1 MTNTNTSPNTS
12 ELKSGTI
19 FVQDCTSGKV
29 SNLYQ
34 LDLATG
40 KAELVGAIT
49 NDVYDIAFVDSQL
62 YGLDQEKDSDNTRL
76 VKIDPTTGDV
86 TVVGDI
92 GHYVVGL
99 AYNRQRDTLY
109 ASAAKQLIAIDLETG
124 RGKPI
129 ARVSRNKRVCG
140 EITFDKDGQAY
151 ITLIGTDRK
160 KVLARFD
167 LDTNK
172 GEIIGDIG
180 FPNLASMEFVGD
192 VLYGVAGNF
201 FDLGKDGQ
209 LIRIDT
215 TTGKGTLVTTTDPLG
230 RWAGI
235 TIYQPAT
242 EVVTEPPATAEPKEQ
257 LETEEEQ
264 DMKELIINTK
274 DNCYVIDPD
283 GMNQLQQNV
292 ASSFTCQAGTYEL
305 RISSGSY
312 SYADS
317 DTELEPSVLLW
328 IYGEDGSTFI
338 NQNVGV
344 ETGAT
349 WTTLNGYHDR
359 LQLEVKER
367 AVVCALLFDTKNR
380 QRHGS
385 INLTVNSNR
394 PGFTPQQIT
403 VDSNSNC
410 YVLDERYL
418 TSLKQWD
425 HNFIE
430 LDPGNYKIKIR
441 ESNANYWSDNQ
452 QFDLEPWALIWLKA
466 GKFIS
471 SLTGREAQETWC
483 SLNGLQDEFIL
494 EVKERT
500 TLSGLFFDTYKE
512 DNQGQ
517 IILVIEPITTTE
529 LTQLYQQQGSNI
541 SSSVTTS
548 ISDSSTST
556 TSSSSTTYT
565 TSSSESTSGGIGVG
579 ISQGSGFQGSS
590 SFSFRFDE
598 AQMEEMW
605 QQMAAKIETSVTVTD
620 EQDEEKEARYWDS
633 LEKWILKGY
642 QSQAKELAMQVAR
655 MEFMMKSITQQMEV
669 SFNQNFQAWSGY
681 FDNRINDLISTRITT
696 IVDEQ
701 VNLKIADQT
710 QNITN
715 QVVKQINTS
724 IDNSIDTIVNQKISH
739 LSANLSQEI
748 ENKVAV
754 DIEKQINNAV
764 HVNIENRST
773 EINTQVI
780 EQIKTELDQ
789 RIENIVDLKVAN
801 LNQQITNIV
810 LERLDERIDAVVN
823 LKVQNL
829 ILQVQ
834 QIRDCINNLRQE
846 ITQIVLE
853 RLDEKIDAVVNL
865 KIQDLILQVEQIQGS
880 IDNRI
885 DVVVNSKVL
894 DLTQNIRNQIIEQIR
909 PDIDQQINVVID
921 QSTGDN
927 VDLVFNNVREE
938 VDNLINV
945 NFENKIDY
953 FRNNEL
959 AVFIQ
964 NELNQ
969 NFTDS
974 ITATVINNV
983 KQQQFFLDI
992 KQAIETDI
1000 NNFYARLGQFQTQ
1013 LYLKIEQGDTQ
1024 VYNWTLEQ
1032 LVALQGCLTDRQSLV
1047 DMFESFASKLKD
1059 ELDSA
1064 PCVQP
1069 NRFTPWVRTETNPE
1083 LESAQPG
1090 QLPGN

>member
-1 MTNTNTSPNTS
+1 MTKTNTS
-12 ELKSGTI
+12 ELQSGTI

-62 YGLDQEKDSDNTRL
+62 YGLDQEENSDNTRL
-76 VKIDPTTGDV
+76 VKIDPTTGEV

-99 AYNRQRDTLY
+99 AYNTQRKTLY
-109 ASAAKQLIAIDLETG
+109 ASAAKELITIDLETG
-124 RGKPI
+124 RGQP
-129 ARVSRNKRVCG
+129 ATRVSRNKRVCG

-151 ITLIGTDRK
+151 ITLIGTDLK
-160 KVLARFD
+160 KVLARCD

-172 GEIIGDIG
+172 VKIIGDIG
-180 FPNLASMEFVGD
+180 FPDLASMEFVGD
-192 VLYGVAGNF
+192 VLYGVTGNF

-242 EVVTEPPATAEPKEQ
+242 EVITAPPATEDPKDQ
-257 LETEEEQ
+257 IETGEEQ
-264 DMKELIINTK
+264 EMKQLTINTQ

-283 GMNQLQQNV
+283 GMSQLQQNV
-292 ASSFTCQAGTYEL
+292 ASTFTCEAGTYEL
-305 RISSGSY
+305 RISSGSC

-317 DTELEPSVLLW
+317 NTELEPSVLLW
-328 IYGEDGSTFI
+328 IYGENDSTLI
-338 NQNVGV
+338 NQNVGM

-349 WTTLNGYHDR
+349 WTTLNGYNDR
-359 LQLEVKER
+359 LQLEVKQQ

-380 QRHGS
+380 ERHGS
-385 INLTVNSNR
+385 INLAINSNR

-410 YVLDERYL
+410 YVLDEKYL

-441 ESNANYWSDNQ
+441 ESNANYWSESQ

-466 GKFIS
+466 GRFIS
-471 SLTGREAQETWC
+471 SLTGREAEETWC

-494 EVKERT
+494 EVKEKT

-517 IILVIEPITTTE
+517 IILAIEPITTSE

-548 ISDSSTST
+548 IGGSTSSTTVTTT
-556 TSSSSTTYT
+556 TSSSG
-565 TSSSESTSGGIGVG
+565 STSGGIGVG

-590 SFSFRFDE
+590 NFSFRFDE

-620 EQDEEKEARYWDS
+620 EQNPKIEAERWDS
-633 LEKWILKGY
+633 LEKWILQGY

-655 MEFMMKSITQQMEV
+655 TEFMMKSYTQQMEL
-669 SFNQNFQAWSGY
+669 SFNQNYQAWSGY
-681 FDNRINDLISTRITT
+681 FDNRINNLISTRITN
-696 IVDEQ
+696 IVDQQ
-701 VNLKIADQT
+701 VNLKIAEQT

-715 QVVKQINTS
+715 QVIKQINTK
-724 IDNSIDTIVNQKISH
+724 IDNSIDTIVNQKISN
-739 LSANLSQEI
+739 LSASLSQEI
-748 ENKVAV
+748 DNKVEV
-754 DIEKQINNAV
+754 DIQKKITNAV
-764 HVNIENRST
+764 NLNIENRSE

-780 EQIKTELDQ
+780 EQIKTEMYEHVDKRVDTSVNLKA
-789 RIENIVDLKVAN
+789 ENLR
-801 LNQQITNIV
+801 QEITQIV
-810 LERLDERIDAVVN
+810 LGRLDERIDAVVN
-823 LKVQNL
+823 SKIQNL
-829 ILQVQ
+829 LLQVE
-834 QIRDCINNLRQE
+834 QIQGRVDNLRQE

-853 RLDEKIDAVVNL
+853 RLDEKIVAVVDS
-865 KIQDLILQVEQIQGS
+865 KIQNLILQVEQIRGS

-885 DVVVNSKVL
+885 NVTVDSKIL
-894 DLTQNIRNQIIEQIR
+894 DLTQNIKNQILEQVK
-909 PDIDQQINVVID
+909 PDISQQINVVID
-921 QSTGDN
+921 QSTGDT
-927 VDLVFNNVREE
+927 VKQVENNVTENLN
-938 VDNLINV
+938 NLINV
-945 NFENKIDY
+945 NFNSKIDH

-964 NELNQ
+964 NELSQ

-974 ITATVINNV
+974 ISTIVIDNV
-983 KQQQFFLDI
+983 KRQQFFLDI
-992 KQAIETDI
+992 KQEIETDI
-1000 NNFYARLGQFQTQ
+1000 NDFYARLGNFQTQ

-1024 VYNWTLEQ
+1024 LYNWTHEQ

-1047 DMFESFASKLKD
+1047 NMFESFASNLK
-1059 ELDSA
+1059 EGLDNA

-1069 NRFTPWVRTETNPE
+1069 SRFNAWVRTETNPE

-1090 QLPGN
+1090 QLPSS

>member
-1 MTNTNTSPNTS
+1 MTKTNTS

-62 YGLDQEKDSDNTRL
+62 YGLDQQENSDNTRL
-76 VKIDPTTGDV
+76 VKIDPTTGEV

-99 AYNRQRDTLY
+99 AYNPQRQTLY

-124 RGKPI
+124 RGQPAI
-129 ARVSRNKRVCG
+129 RVSRNKRVCG

-151 ITLIGTDRK
+151 ITLIGTDHK
-160 KVLARFD
+160 KVLAKCD

-172 GEIIGDIG
+172 VEIIGDIG
-180 FPNLASMEFVGD
+180 FPGLASMEFVGD
-192 VLYGVAGNF
+192 VLYGVTGNF

-215 TTGKGTLVTTTDPLG
+215 NTGKGTLVTTTDPLG

-242 EVVTEPPATAEPKEQ
+242 EVITEPPI
-257 LETEEEQ
+257 TEEDQE
-264 DMKELIINTK
+264 MKQLTINTK
-274 DNCYVIDPD
+274 DNCYVIDPN

-292 ASSFTCQAGTYEL
+292 ASTFTCEAGTYEL
-305 RISSGSY
+305 RISSGSC

-328 IYGEDGSTFI
+328 IYGEDDSTFI
-338 NQNVGV
+338 NQNVGM

-349 WTTLNGYHDR
+349 WTTLNGYNDR
-359 LQLEVKER
+359 LQLEVKQQV
-367 AVVCALLFDTKNR
+367 VVCALLFDTKTR
-380 QRHGS
+380 ERRGS
-385 INLTVNSNR
+385 INLVINSNR

-418 TSLKQWD
+418 TTLKQWD

-430 LDPGNYKIKIR
+430 LDPGNYKIRIR

-452 QFDLEPWALIWLKA
+452 QFKLEPWALIWLKA
-466 GKFIS
+466 GRFIS

-517 IILVIEPITTTE
+517 IILAIEPITTTE
-529 LTQLYQQQGSNI
+529 LTQLYQRRGIII
-541 SSSVTTS
+541 SPPVTNGGGDYQES
-548 ISDSSTST
+548 I
-556 TSSSSTTYT
+556 
-565 TSSSESTSGGIGVG
+565 
-579 ISQGSGFQGSS
+579 

-598 AQMEEMW
+598 AQMEAMWKEMS
-605 QQMAAKIETSVTVTD
+605 AKIESSLTVTD
-620 EQDEEKEARYWDS
+620 EQNPKIEAERWDS
-633 LEKWILKGY
+633 LEKWILQGY

-655 MEFMMKSITQQMEV
+655 TEFMMKSYTQQMEL
-669 SFNQNFQAWSGY
+669 SFNQNYQAWSGY
-681 FDNRINDLISTRITT
+681 FNNRINNLISTRITN
-696 IVDEQ
+696 IVDQQ
-701 VNLKIADQT
+701 VNLKIAEQT

-715 QVVKQINTS
+715 QVVKQINTK
-724 IDNSIDTIVNQKISH
+724 IDNSIDTIVNQKIENLKVS
-739 LSANLSQEI
+739 LSQEI
-748 ENKVAV
+748 DNKVEV
-754 DIEKQINNAV
+754 DIQKKITNAV
-764 HVNIENRST
+764 KLNIENRSE

-780 EQIKTELDQ
+780 EQI
-789 RIENIVDLKVAN
+789 ENKIYEHVDKRVDTRVNLKVEN
-801 LNQQITNIV
+801 LRQEITQIV
-810 LERLDERIDAVVN
+810 LERLDERIDVVVN
-823 LKVQNL
+823 SKIQNL
-829 ILQVQ
+829 LLQVE
-834 QIRDCINNLRQE
+834 QIQGRFDNLRQE

-853 RLDEKIDAVVNL
+853 RLDEKIVAVVDS
-865 KIQDLILQVEQIQGS
+865 KIQNLILQVEQIRGS

-885 DVVVNSKVL
+885 NVTVDSKIL
-894 DLTQNIRNQIIEQIR
+894 DLTQNLTQNIKNQIIEQIK
-909 PDIDQQINVVID
+909 PDISQQINVVID
-921 QSTGDN
+921 QSTGDT
-927 VDLVFNNVREE
+927 VKQVENNVTNK
-938 VDNLINV
+938 VNNLIDL
-945 NFENKIDY
+945 NFNSKIDH

-974 ITATVINNV
+974 ISTIVIDNV
-983 KQQQFFLDI
+983 KRQQFFLDI
-992 KQAIETDI
+992 KQEIETDI
-1000 NNFYARLGQFQTQ
+1000 NDFYARLGNFQTQ

-1024 VYNWTLEQ
+1024 LYNWTHEQ

-1047 DMFESFASKLKD
+1047 NMFESFASNLK
-1059 ELDSA
+1059 EGLDNA

-1069 NRFTPWVRTETNPE
+1069 SRFNAWVRTETNPE

-1090 QLPGN
+1090 QLPGS